1 MAGAKSANAQKGR
14 RITAPATVAA
24 TRTQDLTNF
33 PRSNMFVSYFQKNRS
48 NLAQRILR
56 EIVPQTFRDDS
67 RKQAYPLFPHNHY

>member
-1 MAGAKSANAQKGR
+1 
-14 RITAPATVAA
+14 
-24 TRTQDLTNF
+24 
-33 PRSNMFVSYFQKNRS
+33 MFVSYFQKNRS